1 MDTQG
6 CGPSYT
12 GLHGA
17 AWARHQQPSRHGH
30 AVAISSAVRSSG
42 AIRPW
47 SLAAMPMPPSHLSR
61 SSSEHTVY
69 APCAHTV
76 HTPCTHHA
84 YTVHTPC
91 THCAHTVRTAC
102 MCTCRR
108 AAAAAGLPAS
118 AGRPC
123 AARCTRSPRRPAH
136 TRGAAAARRAARV
149 RRHAAPPRAAHPAPP
164 RQACRR
170 SQRAG
175 RPSWRVSR
183 RRAVAARGAPG

>member
-12 GLHGA
+12 GLHAGRRGRGTSSRRGTGRLWPSRARCAAAVPSDHGASRRCRCRPRTCRGA
-17 AWARHQQPSRHGH
+17 AASIPYTRH
-30 AVAISSAVRSSG
+30 A
-42 AIRPW
+42 
-47 SLAAMPMPPSHLSR
+47 
-61 SSSEHTVY
+61 
-69 APCAHTV
+69 

-170 SQRAG
+170 SQLAG
-175 RPSWRVSR
+175 RPSWRASH

>member
-76 HTPCTHHA
+76 HTPCVHRAH
-84 YTVHTPC
+84 TVHTLC
-91 THCAHTVRTAC
+91 THRAHSMHVHLSKSSSRCGPPRLSWEALRSALHSQPTSPGSHERCSGSTASSAC
-102 MCTCRR
+102 
-108 AAAAAGLPAS
+108 AAACSPASSCSPSPAS
-118 AGRPC
+118 ASVSAQPAGRS
-123 AARCTRSPRRPAH
+123 TQL
-136 TRGAAAARRAARV
+136 ARV
-149 RRHAAPPRAAHPAPP
+149 
-164 RQACRR
+164 
-170 SQRAG
+170 S
-175 RPSWRVSR
+175 
-183 RRAVAARGAPG
+183 